1 MKRRLETLD
10 LIRGISLVSM
20 ILYHATWDLV
30 RTFGVPWP
38 WFDSAGAEAWQK
50 SICCTFILLSGI
62 CWPLGKHP
70 LKRGLTVFACGA
82 LITFFTVVFMPEDT
96 IIFGILTLI
105 GTSMLA
111 MIPLDRLFRK
121 MNPSAGAGI
130 SFFLFLLFYHLNS
143 QVCAL
148 FGHIFF
154 IWPEQLF
161 HGIVMTFLG
170 FQEQGF
176 YSVDYFSVLPW
187 MLLFITGYFL
197 CRAYQKHAEEKDK
210 ERTAG
215 TGNAESCAG
224 RAGCGRKWLH
234 LSFAPFNFLGRYSLI
249 VYMIHQ
255 PIVYGILWLIF
266 SS

>member
-1 MKRRLETLD
+1 MKRRYETLD
-10 LIRGISLVSM
+10 LVRGLSLVSM
-20 ILYHATWDLV
+20 ILYHASWDLV
-30 RTFGVPWP
+30 RTFGIPWP

-70 LKRGLTVFACGA
+70 LKRGLTVSACGA

-105 GTSMLA
+105 GASMLA
-111 MIPLDRLFRK
+111 MILLDRLFRK

-197 CRAYQKHAEEKDK
+197 CRAYQKHTGEKED
-210 ERTAG
+210 
-215 TGNAESCAG
+215 
-224 RAGCGRKWLH
+224 KWLH
-234 LSFAPFNFLGRYSLI
+234 LSFAPLNFLGRYSLI
-249 VYMIHQ
+249 VYMAHQ

-266 SS
+266 SP